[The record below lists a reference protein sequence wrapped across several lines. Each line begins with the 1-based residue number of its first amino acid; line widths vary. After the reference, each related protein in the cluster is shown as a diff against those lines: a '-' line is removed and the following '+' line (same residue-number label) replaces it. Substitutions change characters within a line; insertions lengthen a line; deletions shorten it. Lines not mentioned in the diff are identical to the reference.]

1 MALDYDNFQVIIAL
15 ADKTR
20 QHIPYRNSMMTSVLR
35 DSLGGNC
42 MTTMIATCAIERKNL
57 DVSIS
62 ECSIKATLDKY
73 TCKCNIKYGLIYDAN
88 VRTNQMFVSE
98 RPNLQSDT

>member
-1 MALDYDNFQVIIAL
+1 MITNISFENRKRKVFEIFEHLRYNYFCNDFQVIIAL

-42 MTTMIATCAIERKNL
+42 MTTMIATCAIDKRNL
-57 DVSIS
+57 DVSIV
-62 ECSIKATLDKY
+62 AQ
-73 TCKCNIKYGLIYDAN
+73 N
-88 VRTNQMFVSE
+88 
-98 RPNLQSDT
+98 

>member
-1 MALDYDNFQVIIAL
+1 MIIAL

-42 MTTMIATCAIERKNL
+42 MTTMIATCAIDKRNL
-57 DVSIS
+57 DVSIV
-62 ECSIKATLDKY
+62 AQ
-73 TCKCNIKYGLIYDAN
+73 N
-88 VRTNQMFVSE
+88 
-98 RPNLQSDT
+98 